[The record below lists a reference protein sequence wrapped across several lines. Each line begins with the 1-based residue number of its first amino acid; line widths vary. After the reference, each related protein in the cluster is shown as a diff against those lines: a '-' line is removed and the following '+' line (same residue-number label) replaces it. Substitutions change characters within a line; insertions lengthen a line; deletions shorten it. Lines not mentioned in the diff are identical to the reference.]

1 MRLVKWKTLVQDQ
14 HAFEYDEFHLK
25 GTVMIEDDTLSDEAI
40 RSRIEERLLTQ
51 EQRDNRVSKISIT
64 HVPVI

>member
-1 MRLVKWKTLVQDQ
+1 MIQNQ

-40 RSRIEERLLTQ
+40 RSRIEERLLTPD
-51 EQRDNRVSKISIT
+51 QRDNRVSKISIE
-64 HVPVI
+64 HIPVI